1 MKDGWR
7 GKGVWNANVNDKQDE
22 CENLE
27 EDDFEIVLAP
37 SADEEA
43 DSLPLS
49 RFEQYVVGKASR
61 DWIKGSRNID
71 VNKFFEMKLESEEE
85 ETEAFLRWR
94 SLIALN
100 VLEHEPAIVRKKLSI
115 LLYKGCPDAFRRDTW
130 LSITGSREKYVK
142 HESRVV
148 AEWSSLQD
156 RANEGSSMRQI
167 MRPPLFGGNLDFS
180 QHCLT
185 ESGKASCHF
194 VLAAID
200 MSRPDLHHF
209 SPQIPNFVSLALM
222 FMSSEEVCMFIDSL
236 TSCFDVSKGQAN
248 FLDNIFLQNL
258 QSISFVMRA
267 IDLKLK
273 ACDPEVWSKLQQL
286 GMLKLKF
293 CEEWIKDLFVGHCH
307 LHIVLRIIDVVLS
320 EGNMRSL
327 IRVCVSFLR
336 LGRSA
341 ILSSETPEAAE
352 QELKEMLRDFRDA
365 GLLMKTVHEIVQ
377 TAPVKVFDVQAAM
390 VEGNVA
396 SGDHGETPDSDVEHE
411 CITYYLPKI
420 SSQPPVPCILN
431 EDQLQTLWNW
441 MPARERIRDGHIVFC
456 TSRDGRSLS
465 TLYRKV
471 EGEWGGRDQKGLA
484 PAPQCLVLISTL
496 SGELFGSYLTQWP
509 RVTSGGVLGTG
520 ESFVFSFAPLC
531 KKYRWNPEQDTNFL
545 TSRVDFFA
553 IGGEAI
559 YVERYLEKGSSGYS
573 DTFSCPCLL
582 LDAEATRADEPVRR
596 EFEIRTL
603 QVVRLV

>member
-100 VLEHEPAIVRKKLSI
+100 VLEHEPAIVRKKLS
-115 LLYKGCPDAFRRDTW
+115 GCPDAFRRDTW

-222 FMSSEEVCMFIDSL
+222 FMSSEEVCKQFKETSSTSL
-236 TSCFDVSKGQAN
+236 TELIAQACTDL
-248 FLDNIFLQNL
+248 LD
-258 QSISFVMRA
+258 A
-267 IDLKLK
+267 
-273 ACDPEVWSKLQQL
+273 
-286 GMLKLKF
+286 
-293 CEEWIKDLFVGHCH
+293 
-307 LHIVLRIIDVVLS
+307 

-377 TAPVKVFDVQAAM
+377 TAPVKVFDVQHQEITEKLQIRMSSMNALLTICQRFP
-390 VEGNVA
+390 A
-396 SGDHGETPDSDVEHE
+396 S
-411 CITYYLPKI
+411 LPFHAFSMKI
-420 SSQPPVPCILN
+420 SCKPCGIGCPRGSGS
-431 EDQLQTLWNW
+431 ETVTSCSAHQVSHWSIVFGSDCLQT
-441 MPARERIRDGHIVFC
+441 G
-456 TSRDGRSLS
+456 DGRSLS

-520 ESFVFSFAPLC
+520 ESFVFRCTTRLDIEITAHAPPALPPC
-531 KKYRWNPEQDTNFL
+531 ARNIDGIQSRTQ
-545 TSRVDFFA
+545 TS
-553 IGGEAI
+553 
-559 YVERYLEKGSSGYS
+559 
-573 DTFSCPCLL
+573 
-582 LDAEATRADEPVRR
+582 
-596 EFEIRTL
+596 
-603 QVVRLV
+603 